1 MILVIMRKKF
11 SMLTNPKDIET
22 QERRIFLITGANS
35 GLGYET
41 SKFLLEKGATVIMC
55 CRDLEKGQ
63 KAMKKLI
70 EFNYSGNIELYELDL
85 SDIEELRNKLQN
97 KNLKPA
103 SVRHVLELLRRLA
116 NYAYKKKFCQG

>member
-1 MILVIMRKKF
+1 MGKKF

-70 EFNYSGNIELYELDL
+70 EFNYSGNIQIFVLY
-85 SDIEELRNKLQN
+85 
-97 KNLKPA
+97 
-103 SVRHVLELLRRLA
+103 
-116 NYAYKKKFCQG
+116 